1 MKIRPMREADGAAVM
16 ALWESC
22 GLTRPWNDARKDIHF
37 AKQNP
42 SSEILVGEDS
52 GQIIAS
58 VMVGH
63 DGHRGAIYYLA
74 VSPQHQ
80 MQGLGRAIHDAA
92 IAWLQNAGVWKIN
105 LMVRLENTQVVS
117 FYEKL
122 GYRPNNVVS
131 LARAI
136 EPNEAVRG

>member
-22 GLTRPWNDARKDIHF
+22 GLTRRWNDAHKDINF

-42 SSEILVGEDS
+42 SSEILVGEEG

-80 MQGLGRAIHDAA
+80 RRGLGQAIHDAA

-122 GYRPNNVVS
+122 GYRLNKVVS